1 MTLVATR
8 DLIAP
13 SVLEAQA
20 TLGFYYVNWFLN
32 LILPSPPLTEVLV
45 EQHGREKTRE
55 KQASEFL
62 GLGTELQYSTA
73 PTPVTMGLAGGAL
86 GMSSYPGLGLGLVLD
101 EYINLSTVGT
111 IEACYLST
119 IPTVHILR
127 FLAEPPRPTLPRVAA
142 PSERD
147 RLDTHPGEHST
158 AQSRD
163 FLQTRATSALALPLP
178 PFPDR
183 FYIHP
188 SPSFASPIRKRKGTT
203 HFRNR
208 SPVIPGPAK
217 PRPFARLSTSGNPR
231 LVSHPGLLPAKHTR
245 SRRRLFPVPPFPR
258 SPVRSPGVCVLVD
271 DPHARQDAR
280 MSGSQFPP
288 PLSYSSGQGAIA
300 TSIHSPPGIL
310 SPDSAN
316 SIYASPDS
324 GHQPF
329 YLAKSEPDD
338 GASTGSSAAAGP
350 SSHEPLKKKQKRNK
364 PTLSCHE
371 CVERKTKALNV
382 RMCGIEMV
390 ACVAGDMMGI
400 DVTTLP
406 ALETTRS
413 ATNGRRM
420 TKPPKKKLS
429 ASGIKP
435 TLPNIAD
442 RGILTGDTATPSN
455 VFGIGSEHP
464 FANYWTCEGGLPE
477 VIGVLPEKLQADI
490 LLSQYFE
497 CVDPVYPMI
506 HSQSFYAEYERFWML
521 KVSGQTDASFVAL
534 LFVMLAL
541 GTQFVSTTN
550 PQDRKQ
556 TAEFYAS
563 AGNQALRMSSYLS
576 TASIHSVQA
585 MVLLCYFLINDN
597 HASDGWAFAG
607 ILMRQAYAMGL
618 HRDPNIV
625 TPEASPFEKQQRRKL
640 WQAVLLQDTFLTVLL
655 SLPPS
660 ATHTDVKIDD
670 FADHSYNVAHA
681 DPTDTAYIKGSWMLA
696 NLVQETICS
705 PRSLDLP
712 ICSTQR
718 QKSKLV
724 ADFRS
729 VYRSFPDIFRSW
741 DQDSISQLA
750 TSNKRIVRQTLFLSS
765 NYYHN
770 LMLVHASESPDVPV
784 NIRGTLEA
792 AHEAITAFFVLFT
805 LFDTEARVWWVFNH
819 RAFLEALCIGGV
831 LREAARDPA
840 TADQMARDPLFSKAK
855 ADITRMIQIMKIM
868 SDGDL
873 GSDAARTRVS
883 VLSEYL

>member
-1 MTLVATR
+1 
-8 DLIAP
+8 
-13 SVLEAQA
+13 
-20 TLGFYYVNWFLN
+20 
-32 LILPSPPLTEVLV
+32 
-45 EQHGREKTRE
+45 
-55 KQASEFL
+55 
-62 GLGTELQYSTA
+62 
-73 PTPVTMGLAGGAL
+73 
-86 GMSSYPGLGLGLVLD
+86 MSS
-101 EYINLSTVGT
+101 
-111 IEACYLST
+111 
-119 IPTVHILR
+119 
-127 FLAEPPRPTLPRVAA
+127 
-142 PSERD
+142 
-147 RLDTHPGEHST
+147 
-158 AQSRD
+158 
-163 FLQTRATSALALPLP
+163 
-178 PFPDR
+178 
-183 FYIHP
+183 
-188 SPSFASPIRKRKGTT
+188 
-203 HFRNR
+203 
-208 SPVIPGPAK
+208 
-217 PRPFARLSTSGNPR
+217 
-231 LVSHPGLLPAKHTR
+231 
-245 SRRRLFPVPPFPR
+245 
-258 SPVRSPGVCVLVD
+258 
-271 DPHARQDAR
+271 
-280 MSGSQFPP
+280 SQFPP
-288 PLSYSSGQGAIA
+288 PLSYSSGQGAIG
-300 TSIHSPPGIL
+300 TPPIHSPPGIL
-310 SPDSAN
+310 SPGSTN

-324 GHQPF
+324 THQSY

-338 GASTGSSAAAGP
+338 GASTGSSVAAGP
-350 SSHEPLKKKQKRNK
+350 SSSEPLKKKQKRNK
-364 PTLSCHE
+364 PTLSCQE
-371 CVERKTKALNV
+371 CVERKTKCDRGRPHCLACIK
-382 RMCGIEMV
+382 RQTDCRYAHV
-390 ACVAGDMMGI
+390 AN
-400 DVTTLP
+400 L
-406 ALETTRS
+406 LEETTRS

-429 ASGIKP
+429 TGTSGIKP
-435 TLPNIAD
+435 VLPNIAD
-442 RGILTGDTATPSN
+442 RGILTGDTATRGSVASSTGLLSNIPFSHPKASN

-490 LLSQYFE
+490 LLSQYFD

-506 HSQSFYAEYERFWML
+506 HSQSFYTQYERFWVL
-521 KVSGQTDASFVAL
+521 KESGQSDASFVAL

-541 GTQFVSTTN
+541 GTQFVSTTS

-625 TPEASPFEKQQRRKL
+625 APDATPFEKQQRRKL

-670 FADHSYNVAHA
+670 FTDHSYNVAHS

-729 VYRSFPDIFRSW
+729 VYRSFPDVFRSW
-741 DQDSISQLA
+741 DQESIAQLA
-750 TSNKRIVRQTLFLSS
+750 NNNKRVVRQTLFLSS

-805 LFDTEARVWWVFNH
+805 LFDNEARVWWVFNH
-819 RAFLEALCIGGV
+819 RAFLEALCIGSV

-840 TADQMARDPLFSKAK
+840 TADQMTRDPLFSKAK
-855 ADITRMIQIMKIM
+855 ADITRMIQIMQII
-868 SDGDL
+868 GDSEQ
-873 GSDAARTRVS
+873 GSDVAQTRVS